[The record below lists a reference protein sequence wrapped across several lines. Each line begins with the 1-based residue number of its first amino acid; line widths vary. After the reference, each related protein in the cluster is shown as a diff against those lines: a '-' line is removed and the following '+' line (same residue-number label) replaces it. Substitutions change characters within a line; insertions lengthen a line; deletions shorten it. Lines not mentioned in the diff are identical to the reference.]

1 LRGCVRFLRQY
12 AANCRRILHHH
23 HRRPRCW
30 AVRRRGLS
38 THPRST
44 AAGLA
49 VARKRCAG
57 RGDVG
62 PLVSSILLSASG
74 RLDSLE
80 GESSRPLD
88 SYSPSSL
95 PPRAPLFVLNRSCP
109 LANTH
114 THVRVFIS
122 NSSPPRCVAASQQAT
137 NSTSVAAD
145 LLLRTVRSWI
155 PADLV
160 INAQLRRQ
168 RLKLDICHRYTAR
181 ASHHAFPTPG
191 LAICCLISFSR
202 SSSSHSFASTS
213 CTVRGNLPLGI
224 PGL

>member
-1 LRGCVRFLRQY
+1 VGCLRGCVRLLRQY

-114 THVRVFIS
+114 THTR
-122 NSSPPRCVAASQQAT
+122 PCLHLQQLAAALCG
-137 NSTSVAAD
+137 SVTAG
-145 LLLRTVRSWI
+145 
-155 PADLV
+155 
-160 INAQLRRQ
+160 NE
-168 RLKLDICHRYTAR
+168 LDIRRC
-181 ASHHAFPTPG
+181 
-191 LAICCLISFSR
+191 
-202 SSSSHSFASTS
+202 
-213 CTVRGNLPLGI
+213 
-224 PGL
+224 